1 MSFQNVK
8 AYFEGVGLADHITV
22 HDQTGD
28 TVEHAAETIG
38 CTPAEIAKA
47 VTFLVGDKPILVVMA
62 GDTRVNSSK
71 FKSYFHQKPS
81 MVPREQVEELI
92 GHEPGAV
99 CPFAIRESV
108 PVYLDISLKRFSVVH
123 TAGGTDMATIRLT
136 LPELE
141 EHSHASGWVDI
152 CKGWLANSEAETA

>member
-47 VTFLVGDKPILVVMA
+47 MTFLVGDKPIMVVMA

-108 PVYLDISLKRFSVVH
+108 PVYLDISL
-123 TAGGTDMATIRLT
+123 
-136 LPELE
+136 
-141 EHSHASGWVDI
+141 
-152 CKGWLANSEAETA
+152 

>member
-1 MSFQNVK
+1 
-8 AYFEGVGLADHITV
+8 
-22 HDQTGD
+22 
-28 TVEHAAETIG
+28 
-38 CTPAEIAKA
+38 
-47 VTFLVGDKPILVVMA
+47 
-62 GDTRVNSSK
+62 
-71 FKSYFHQKPS
+71 